1 MSGGSPLNNIPPALL
16 QLLVQRL
23 MQQQQQQPQGGGMPP
38 GSQGGLPMGNSG
50 QMQPGMA
57 QLLQMQQAANAQ
69 PMRSDI
75 ATGLPMGNSGM
86 MQPGM
91 QQLLAL
97 RDASLAQ
104 PQGAAAGAGP
114 AAGNMLP
121 GGAPALDYATALK
134 MAQAGPGAQWQGP
147 GSAITMP
154 GQSGYQPLPGMAGGP
169 TAPQPQVQPPKMP
182 SMKKGGMV
190 KKTGPHF
197 LHKGE
202 RVVPAAKV
210 SAKSKPKA
218 VVARAPMK
226 HPSAKSAPVRT
237 PIKHASAKHKGRK

>member
-23 MQQQQQQPQGGGMPP
+23 MQQQGQQGGGIGSMQGPP
-38 GSQGGLPMGNSG
+38 QGFAPPQNP
-50 QMQPGMA
+50 QAMA
-57 QLLQMQQAANAQ
+57 QAANAQ
-69 PMRSDI
+69 PTRSDI

-114 AAGNMLP
+114 AAGSMLP
-121 GGAPALDYATALK
+121 GGAPAAK
-134 MAQAGPGAQWQGP
+134 
-147 GSAITMP
+147 
-154 GQSGYQPLPGMAGGP
+154 
-169 TAPQPQVQPPKMP
+169 QPQVQPPKMP

-210 SAKSKPKA
+210 SAKGKPKA
-218 VVARAPMK
+218 AMARPPVK
-226 HPSAKSAPVRT
+226 HAAAKSAPVRT